1 MIKQIKVHVVKFF
14 IFEFLNNICILKFVI
29 LGNNMQ
35 YLKTHLTCIK
45 VMIYLLWIYT
55 FKDIKKKC
63 WLIDDYL
70 LF

>member
-14 IFEFLNNICILKFVI
+14 IFKFLNNICILKFVI

-55 FKDIKKKC
+55 FKDIKKM
-63 WLIDDYL
+63 LVDG
-70 LF
+70 